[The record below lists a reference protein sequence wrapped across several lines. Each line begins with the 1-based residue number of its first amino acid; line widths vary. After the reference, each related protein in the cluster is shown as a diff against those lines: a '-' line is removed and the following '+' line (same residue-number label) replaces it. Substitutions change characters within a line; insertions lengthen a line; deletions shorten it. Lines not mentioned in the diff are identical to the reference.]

1 MNMIFW
7 VFVSIACLAE
17 SEFDGG
23 AVIVVIIGA
32 LLLGL
37 AKAFL

>member
-7 VFVSIACLAE
+7 VFVSLACLAE
-17 SEFDGG
+17 SEIDGG
-23 AVIVVIIGA
+23 ALIVVIIGA

>member
-1 MNMIFW
+1 MIFW
-7 VFVSIACLAE
+7 AFVSIACLAE

-23 AVIVVIIGA
+23 ALIVIIIGA
-32 LLLGL
+32 VLLGL

>member
-1 MNMIFW
+1 MIFW
-7 VFVSIACLAE
+7 VFVSLACLAE
-17 SEFDGG
+17 SGIDGG
-23 AVIVVIIGA
+23 ALIVVIIGA

>member
-1 MNMIFW
+1 MIFW
-7 VFVSIACLAE
+7 VFVSLACLAE
-17 SEFDGG
+17 SEIDGG
-23 AVIVVIIGA
+23 ALIVVIIGA

>member
-1 MNMIFW
+1 MIFW
-7 VFVSIACLAE
+7 IFVSIACLAE

-23 AVIVVIIGA
+23 AVIVIVIGA
-32 LLLGL
+32 VLLGL

>member
-1 MNMIFW
+1 MIFW
-7 VFVSIACLAE
+7 VFESLACLAE

-23 AVIVVIIGA
+23 AVNDVIIGA

>member
-1 MNMIFW
+1 MIFLA
-7 VFVSIACLAE
+7 FVSIACLAE

-23 AVIVVIIGA
+23 ALIVIIIGA
-32 LLLGL
+32 VLLGL

>member
-1 MNMIFW
+1 MIFW
-7 VFVSIACLAE
+7 VFVSLACLAE
-17 SEFDGG
+17 FEVDGG